1 MAHPLEKS
9 AAEQALSQYLDY
21 VYTICIRMTGNAADA
36 QDASQETF
44 LKAFNKW
51 RTYDKDRELKN
62 WLAAIAINTCK
73 DFFRKRSRLLSIGT
87 DDAEA
92 LSDKGRQ
99 QDSLDKRLLGERML
113 DALPFEYR
121 SVMVL
126 FYLEEKS
133 IREISW
139 MLGIPQVLVK
149 VRLYRAR
156 KKLMERFK

>member
-1 MAHPLEKS
+1 VAHPLDKS
-9 AAEQALSQYLDY
+9 AAEQALSQHLDY
-21 VYTICIRMTGNAADA
+21 VYTICIRMTGDADDA

-44 LKAFNKW
+44 LKAFKKW
-51 RTYDKDRELKN
+51 RTYDQGRELKN

-73 DFFRKRSRLLSIGT
+73 DLFRRRSRIRSIGT

-126 FYLEEKS
+126 FYLEERS
-133 IREISW
+133 ILEIS
-139 MLGIPQVLVK
+139 GILKIPTVLVK

-156 KKLMERFK
+156 NKLMECFK